1 MHTTGPVSAVLGT
14 VCLLA
19 LCAFTRTTSAT
30 EPLIETMRDAQ
41 YIGADQCIACHRD
54 TNQHFAHTAHAK
66 VFVLAPHNE
75 LEARNCEACHGPGS
89 LHQIDPLAKGKIIG
103 FSRGSGIETSTMNG
117 QCLQCHR
124 GQERMHWP
132 GSMHELQG
140 LACSDCHNPMAKLS
154 AQGLQ
159 RKPAIAEACY
169 GCHQQQRLQF
179 NKQSHM
185 PLPEGKMTCTD
196 CHNPHGSTTQS
207 LLKAETVND
216 TCYQCHAEKRGPFL
230 WEHAPVRENCLNC
243 HNPHGSNHEYL
254 LTTARPFLCQ
264 QCHSPTRHPNDL
276 FTTGNLAN
284 GAFPDERLINRSCQN
299 CHAQV
304 HGSNHPSGVRQHR

>member
-1 MHTTGPVSAVLGT
+1 
-14 VCLLA
+14 
-19 LCAFTRTTSAT
+19 
-30 EPLIETMRDAQ
+30 
-41 YIGADQCIACHRD
+41 
-54 TNQHFAHTAHAK
+54 
-66 VFVLAPHNE
+66 
-75 LEARNCEACHGPGS
+75 
-89 LHQIDPLAKGKIIG
+89 
-103 FSRGSGIETSTMNG
+103 
-117 QCLQCHR
+117 
-124 GQERMHWP
+124 
-132 GSMHELQG
+132 
-140 LACSDCHNPMAKLS
+140 MAKFC
-154 AQGLQ
+154 AQGLE

-254 LTTARPFLCQ
+254 LTTRAATAVPAMPFADPA
-264 QCHSPTRHPNDL
+264 S
-276 FTTGNLAN
+276 
-284 GAFPDERLINRSCQN
+284 ERFVDGGKSRERRISR
-299 CHAQV
+299 
-304 HGSNHPSGVRQHR
+304 